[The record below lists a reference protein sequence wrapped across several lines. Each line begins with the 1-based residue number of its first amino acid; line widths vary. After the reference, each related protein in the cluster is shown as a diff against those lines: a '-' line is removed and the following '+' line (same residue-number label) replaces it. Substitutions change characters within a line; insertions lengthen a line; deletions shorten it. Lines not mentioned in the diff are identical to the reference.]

1 MFFTGWNR
9 RSINYYIQTKDCWTK
24 LQVSTSFIHEPQTK
38 TNRPFAKQ
46 LDFCPVVKN
55 LTRPSSIK
63 NRLGTTRLKENL
75 SRRRA
80 FTLIELLVVI
90 AIIAIL
96 AAMLLPALARAKERA
111 KRAACENN
119 LRQLGIGM
127 TVYAGDNNDF
137 VVSALPANTNNPTA
151 PQTYNQTAISP
162 PEAGLAKD
170 VGLDLTQTNTASI
183 WCCPDLVDYGTSYNP
198 TPGGQGPQWQIGY
211 QYFGGI
217 YWWTSKFYSNLK
229 SSSPTK
235 LGNSKPNWALAADL
249 ICKYT
254 QGPGGNP
261 WGASTLA
268 RGTTRGLVAHQ
279 RPNSQ
284 FPDGGNHLT
293 VDGSVRWI
301 KFENTLSITTFD
313 PGIYNYYFYQED
325 LGAINP
331 NIVAA
336 LAAQGP

>member
-1 MFFTGWNR
+1 LPANFILPCVKN
-9 RSINYYIQTKDCWTK
+9 
-24 LQVSTSFIHEPQTK
+24 STPSLIIKNQPG
-38 TNRPFAKQ
+38 TNR
-46 LDFCPVVKN
+46 
-55 LTRPSSIK
+55 
-63 NRLGTTRLKENL
+63 ENA
-75 SRRRA
+75 SHRRA

-111 KRAACENN
+111 KRASCENN

-137 VVSALPANTNNPTA
+137 VVAALPANTNSPTT

-183 WCCPDLVDYGTSYNP
+183 WCCPDLVDYGTSYNA

-229 SSSPTK
+229 SASPTK

-254 QGPGGNP
+254 GGPAGRNP

-268 RGTTRGLVAHQ
+268 SGSTRGLVAHQ
-279 RPNSQ
+279 RPNAQ
-284 FPDGGNHLT
+284 YPDGGNHLT

-301 KFENTLSITTFD
+301 KFEQTMALTTFS
-313 PGIYNYYFYQED
+313 PNVYNYYFYQED
-325 LGAINP
+325 LGSVNP
-331 NIVAA
+331 LLASA